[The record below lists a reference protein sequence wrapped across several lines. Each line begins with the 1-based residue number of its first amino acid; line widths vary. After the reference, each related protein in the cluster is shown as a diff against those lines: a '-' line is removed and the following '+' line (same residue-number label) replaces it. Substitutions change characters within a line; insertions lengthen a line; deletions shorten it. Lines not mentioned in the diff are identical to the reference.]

1 MASATTKN
9 EATAAAAVSALQ
21 GRVAQ
26 LEVTLATL
34 VRITVLAYEAE
45 GLAVP
50 PVLRAWQAQHVA
62 ETARPVAGHASH
74 IQARRAR
81 PRASHLQVVR

>member
-1 MASATTKN
+1 MASATTMN
-9 EATAAAAVSALQ
+9 DAAAVAAVTALQ
-21 GRVAQ
+21 DRVTE
-26 LEVTLATL
+26 LEVTLATV

-45 GLAVP
+45 GIPAP

-74 IQARRAR
+74 LQARRAR

>member
-45 GLAVP
+45 GLPVP
-50 PVLRAWQAQHVA
+50 PVLRVWQAQHVA

-74 IQARRAR
+74 LQARRAR
-81 PRASHLQVVR
+81 PRASYLQVVR